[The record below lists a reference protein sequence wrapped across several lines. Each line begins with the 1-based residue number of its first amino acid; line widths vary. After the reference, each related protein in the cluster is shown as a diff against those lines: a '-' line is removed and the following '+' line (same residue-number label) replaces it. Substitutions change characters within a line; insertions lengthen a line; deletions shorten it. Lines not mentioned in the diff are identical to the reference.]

1 MSNRSAASAGY
12 INIQMKKVA
21 FPCEDF
27 LLEGILSV
35 PDGEGPFPLVVV
47 CHPHPL
53 YGGSMH
59 SRVVHT
65 VCDRVGDTGLAWL
78 KFNFR
83 GVENSGGR
91 FSGGSGEKEDL
102 KAAITFGA
110 RQERID
116 PGRIG
121 LCGYS
126 FGSMIAL
133 AVAAQ
138 DSRARAVAAISPLIE
153 APEILESCTI
163 PKLFVAGTSD
173 EFVDSKELE
182 LRVMK
187 LPEPKELVIYSGED
201 HFWNRYEEPMSERV
215 ARFFSKIFCPAS
227 GHG

>member
-1 MSNRSAASAGY
+1 
-12 INIQMKKVA
+12 MKKIT

-27 LLEGILSV
+27 FLEGVLSV
-35 PDGEGPFPLVVV
+35 PEGKGPFGLVIV

-59 SRVVHT
+59 SKVVYA
-65 VCDRVGDTGLAWL
+65 VCNKIGEKGLAWL

-91 FSGGSGEKEDL
+91 FSQGEGEKEDL
-102 KAAITFGA
+102 RAAISFGA
-110 RQERID
+110 GHERID
-116 PGRIG
+116 PANIG

-138 DSRARAVAAISPLIE
+138 DPRGKAVAAISPLLE
-153 APEILESCTI
+153 APDLLERPTI
-163 PKLFVAGTSD
+163 PRLFVAGTVD

-182 LRVMK
+182 LRVLK

-215 ARFFSKIFCPAS
+215 ADFFVHELIS
-227 GHG
+227 